1 MALLVRGKTT
11 CPICGR
17 VIEQGDDAVAFPA
30 FVSNRLDPVF
40 RFSDGAFHR
49 LCVQEDP
56 TGRIALHRSDELML
70 RLGPGRRSCA
80 VCNEQIRDPDDYL
93 TTGFLTDN
101 TALRASALNYV
112 QLHRS
117 HAHEWR
123 SLHEAIGALRE
134 LADSGEWDPAALQP
148 VIDLLSEY
156 DW

>member
-1 MALLVRGKTT
+1 M
-11 CPICGR
+11 
-17 VIEQGDDAVAFPA
+17 
-30 FVSNRLDPVF
+30 
-40 RFSDGAFHR
+40 
-49 LCVQEDP
+49 QEDP